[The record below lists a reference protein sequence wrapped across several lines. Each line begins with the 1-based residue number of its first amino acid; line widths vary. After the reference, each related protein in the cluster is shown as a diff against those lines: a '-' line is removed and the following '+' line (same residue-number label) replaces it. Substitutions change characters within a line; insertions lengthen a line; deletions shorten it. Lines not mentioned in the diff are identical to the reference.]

1 MAHPDNPNVTDYN
14 TEDRQSKEIT
24 AGYVNTQRFPV
35 PCLYIIQSKSFFS
48 LPVSGLSGVVP
59 KLKTIQ
65 SNRQVRN
72 V

>member
-1 MAHPDNPNVTDYN
+1 MEHPDNPNVTDCN

-24 AGYVNTQRFPV
+24 AGYVYTQRFPV
-35 PCLYIIQSKSFFS
+35 PCLYVIQTKSFFGS
-48 LPVSGLSGVVP
+48 PVSILSNVVP

-65 SNRQVRN
+65 SNRQVHN